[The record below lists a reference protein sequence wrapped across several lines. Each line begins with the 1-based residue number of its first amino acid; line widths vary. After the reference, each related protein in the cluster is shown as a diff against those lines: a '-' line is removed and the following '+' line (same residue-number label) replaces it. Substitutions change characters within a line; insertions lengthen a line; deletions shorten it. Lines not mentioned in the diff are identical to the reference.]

1 MERSFL
7 RLFVLPFILLSVLLG
22 ACVPT
27 AQVYPPD
34 IPITYPT
41 SYRNLFDTTLQT
53 LTAAYVPDGLS
64 RRTFSVTQADPQT
77 GLITAVRNER
87 GPSSSVQYRYR
98 FPEDDADIGDRRGSY
113 SFFSGLG
120 LAFSVPVQRSSPEQT
135 IITVVIRP
143 TAAGASLI
151 YSTQGPDGTSSN
163 DGTRL
168 MRSVLENLNARF
180 LTSETAPPAKP

>member
-1 MERSFL
+1 MKRSFL
-7 RLFVLPFILLSVLLG
+7 LLFSLLFVLLS

-27 AQVYPPD
+27 TRLYPPD

-41 SYRNLFDTTLQT
+41 GYRNLFDTTLQT

-98 FPEDDADIGDRRGSY
+98 FPEDEADIGERRGSY

-120 LAFSVPVQRSSPEQT
+120 LAFSVPVQNSSPEQT

-143 TAAGASLI
+143 TETGASLI

-168 MRSVLENLNARF
+168 MRSVVADLNARF
-180 LTSETAPPAKP
+180 LTPETAP